1 MDEDIL
7 YKMKRE
13 YTRYSIGK
21 NNVKKSKKRQKK
33 VLTHGGKADIIN
45 FAAADAAVSK
55 EESKGL
61 CPEPKSRGKGK

>member
-21 NNVKKSKKRQKK
+21 NNVKKSKKR
-33 VLTHGGKADIIN
+33 
-45 FAAADAAVSK
+45 
-55 EESKGL
+55 
-61 CPEPKSRGKGK
+61 